1 MQMNRSGESHN
12 RNSANLTDDS
22 SAISL
27 SDRLQ
32 WFATFVA
39 IFRRKTL
46 DEIAMDG
53 ERFGTHKLIPLKTRF
68 QGREAAGHQDLVRR
82 RVVENINGNEVRSE
96 RFVNNFINF
105 RVENFKVREEGSL
118 VDIINHEE
126 QSFDIQRTPNADDL
140 FDLG

>member
-1 MQMNRSGESHN
+1 M
-12 RNSANLTDDS
+12 
-22 SAISL
+22 
-27 SDRLQ
+27 
-32 WFATFVA
+32 A